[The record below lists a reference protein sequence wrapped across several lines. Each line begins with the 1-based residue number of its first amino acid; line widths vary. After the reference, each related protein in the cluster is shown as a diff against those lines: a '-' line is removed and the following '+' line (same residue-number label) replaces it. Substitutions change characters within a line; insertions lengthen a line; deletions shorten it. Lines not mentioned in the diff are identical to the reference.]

1 MGGVWVV
8 GLVAAALLVAVIAV
22 VEKAGN
28 RPARHPGKSA
38 PSASRRGDEG
48 NWVTGGAVVGCGGG
62 TLGPSAP
69 PDKDSSCDGSS
80 SSCGDGDGGGCGGC
94 GCGG

>member
-28 RPARHPGKSA
+28 RPARQPGKSA
-38 PSASRRGDEG
+38 PSASRRGEDG
-48 NWVTGGAVVGCGGG
+48 SWVTGGAVAGCGGG
-62 TLGPSAP
+62 DARPERATGQGLVVRRQLVLVR
-69 PDKDSSCDGSS
+69 
-80 SSCGDGDGGGCGGC
+80 
-94 GCGG
+94 